1 VMVDG
6 GVVDAAALI
15 FPDRSRSGPEG
26 SLVGSPTVGL
36 DDQLA
41 EQQRRVLEAALQRAG
56 GNRTA
61 AARALGLSFRQMRY
75 RLKKLGID

>member
-1 VMVDG
+1 PERG
-6 GVVDAAALI
+6 PAQRNAALTVS
-15 FPDRSRSGPEG
+15 DS
-26 SLVGSPTVGL
+26 VGL

-41 EQQRRVLEAALQRAG
+41 EQERAALEAALARTG

-61 AARALGLSFRQMRY
+61 AARLLGLSFRQLRY